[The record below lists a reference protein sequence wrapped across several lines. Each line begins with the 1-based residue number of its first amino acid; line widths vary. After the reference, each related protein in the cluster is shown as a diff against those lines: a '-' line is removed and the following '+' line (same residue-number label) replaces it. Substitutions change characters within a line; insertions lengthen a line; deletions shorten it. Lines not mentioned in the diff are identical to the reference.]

1 MRSSS
6 KLLSLLAVL
15 VLAAAGCDWPMFGFS
30 ASGGRYNPSETAIGV
45 GNVADLEIAWSAD
58 ERVGSSSPVVA
69 KGLVYTGADG
79 SVVAYDATGSRGCS
93 GKPKRCIP
101 RWRGIVGGI
110 ASTPAVVNGVV
121 YVGSSDGKVY
131 AFAASGKSGC
141 SRTRKTQTCT
151 PLWTADTGGS
161 ATPVVANGV
170 AYVASPDGNLYAF
183 DASGTTNCSGSPK
196 TCAPLWTADTG
207 GAMNFS
213 KSDPAV
219 ANGIV
224 YVGSYYFGGTL
235 FAFDASG
242 TTNCSGSP
250 KTCAPLWTGF
260 PGDSSPAVVNGVVY
274 IASDGDGGLSAF
286 DAAGITNCSG
296 TPKTCEPLLHF
307 TFGGE
312 VPSSLAVANGTVYR
326 TVSGGNLTWNV
337 VATAVSTGGHS
348 WRSDDQFQVPVNST
362 PAVANGVVYNDSGGT
377 LYAYDAA
384 TGMQLW
390 SLPGAGSPIVANGY
404 LYVHT
409 SSGLTAFK
417 P

>member
-1 MRSSS
+1 
-6 KLLSLLAVL
+6 
-15 VLAAAGCDWPMFGFS
+15 
-30 ASGGRYNPSETAIGV
+30 
-45 GNVADLEIAWSAD
+45 
-58 ERVGSSSPVVA
+58 
-69 KGLVYTGADG
+69 
-79 SVVAYDATGSRGCS
+79 
-93 GKPKRCIP
+93 
-101 RWRGIVGGI
+101 VGGI

-170 AYVASPDGNLYAF
+170 AYVASPDGNLY
-183 DASGTTNCSGSPK
+183 
-196 TCAPLWTADTG
+196 
-207 GAMNFS
+207 
-213 KSDPAV
+213 
-219 ANGIV
+219 
-224 YVGSYYFGGTL
+224 
-235 FAFDASG
+235 AFDASG